1 MEQRHVEKQKW
12 FQQIQQSNMIKYVL
26 LNVIFPI
33 IAVGG
38 VIMAVY
44 GLLTTEDPRI
54 KENLRIADSLRIE
67 NIKYQ
72 KQYDSVLTVIQ
83 KLDSA
88 IANREE
94 RIRIIKDTF
103 IIYKTPPFN
112 NLDSAAKFL
121 KEFIEE

>member
-12 FQQIQQSNMIKYVL
+12 FQQIQQNNMIKYVL
-26 LNVIFPI
+26 LNVLFPI

-38 VIMAVY
+38 VIMTMY
-44 GLLTTEDPRI
+44 GLLTPEDPRI

-67 NIKYQ
+67 NIRYQ
-72 KQYDSVLTVIQ
+72 KQYDSVLIIIQ

-94 RIRIIKDTF
+94 RIRVIKDTF

>member
-1 MEQRHVEKQKW
+1 MEKQKW